1 MKVTKFLVFLSLI
14 GLVFAG
20 CGGPDKPKLA
30 GFLTL
35 ADLTGRTSLKEDS
48 PDVRVINVKAKAF
61 IKQNNIRG
69 ARQMAM
75 QTAAKMAVDE
85 MVQELTTAELY
96 NKNYGKVETYFSKN
110 IDKYIVDREVIDE
123 KKILLEKFYG
133 VNGSFKVN
141 RQKVLVALQKD
152 LRIIDTSLS
161 TLITVITSNKS
172 LDLSKFNFQFKDIE
186 ESLNKQVQTKLN
198 QKGLRAMD
206 YRNAVTSFNAND
218 KRSAAFKK
226 LSKEQFVAMM
236 QGTPDAA
243 SAAAAGAEDYYA
255 GGLGLLKQLA
265 RVVVEINVQ
274 SVSKTGGNMG
284 MNVMVSAVNISS
296 PTGGAFAT
304 SQIPV
309 ARRGSDKT
317 DDAMMLGALV
327 KDAAD
332 SIAEEF
338 IPQVVKEMS
347 SIDASGG
354 KMLSYDLVFQG
365 FASKKARGLRNAIKR
380 ENSDS
385 FRYIDYNNELS
396 KLDPPISIIYV
407 RYLGKSSALAD
418 KMMEVLDNEGVNF
431 EEPIVAPKV
440 RDLVFVATP
449 E

>member
-1 MKVTKFLVFLSLI
+1 MKVFKPLLFLVLV
-14 GLVFAG
+14 GLLFAG
-20 CGGPDKPKLA
+20 CGGAEKPKLS

-35 ADLTGRTSLKEDS
+35 ADLTGRTNLKEDS
-48 PDVRVINVKAKAF
+48 PDVRVINVKAKAY
-61 IKQNNIRG
+61 IKENNLRA
-69 ARQMAM
+69 AREMAM
-75 QTAAKMAVDE
+75 QSAAKLAVDE
-85 MVQELTTAELY
+85 MVQELTTPELY
-96 NKNYGKVETYFSKN
+96 NKSFAEVDNYFSKN
-110 IDKYIVDREVIDE
+110 IDNYIVDQEVMDE
-123 KKILLEKFYG
+123 KKILLDQFYG
-133 VNGSFKVN
+133 VHGSFKVS

-152 LRIIDTSLS
+152 LRLIDTSLS
-161 TLITVITSNKS
+161 TLITVITSNKD

-206 YRNAVTSFNAND
+206 YRVAVTSFAADD
-218 KRSAAFKK
+218 KRSAEYRK
-226 LSKEQFVAMM
+226 LSKEQFVEMM
-236 QGTPDAA
+236 QGSKDGAS
-243 SAAAAGAEDYYA
+243 SAAADADAYYK
-255 GGLGLLKQLA
+255 GGMTLLKQLA

-274 SVSKTGGNMG
+274 SVSKTGENMG

-309 ARRGSDKT
+309 ARRGSGST

-332 SIAEEF
+332 SISDEF

-347 SIDASGG
+347 SIDAGGG
-354 KMLSYDLVFQG
+354 KMLAYDLVFQG
-365 FASKKARGLRNAIKR
+365 FDSAKARGLRNAIKR
-380 ENSDS
+380 ENSDN

-396 KLDPPISIIYV
+396 QLEVPISIVYV
-407 RYLGKSSALAD
+407 RFLGKPSSLAD
-418 KMMEVLDNEGVNF
+418 KVMEVMDGEKIKF

-440 RDLVFVATP
+440 RDLVFVAQP